1 VFCLAIATALDCKI
15 FVEAR
20 KYRVLSQ
27 LENNDLSRRL
37 TTNPNE
43 TNVHVVGMGSVT
55 QPVSYET
62 FFFFSYFLLKMLK
75 IHMDKYSLNYNK
87 IIGIKPTGWTTPR
100 STGGSKHYSIESKS
114 SNITVYGWLV

>member
-55 QPVSYET
+55 QPVSYEK
-62 FFFFSYFLLKMLK
+62 FFFFFLFFIKDAKNSY
-75 IHMDKYSLNYNK
+75 
-87 IIGIKPTGWTTPR
+87 G
-100 STGGSKHYSIESKS
+100 
-114 SNITVYGWLV
+114 